1 MKRSVVTDNGNT
13 KEKLGKQSSS
23 ERLLDTFNTIKDELT
38 STLWFILGNK
48 DDAQDV
54 AQDAFLRCWKKQETL
69 PEVQNLRAWI
79 FKVAINAAKD
89 VRKSAW
95 KRKTRTM
102 PEEEVMQNFES
113 DSPVQLLE
121 EKEMMEQLRKA
132 LMDLRPEEKEVFLLR
147 QNAEMSYEQIAETA
161 NRPLGTI
168 KTQMRSALQKL
179 KLALAPA

>member
-1 MKRSVVTDNGNT
+1 MKHPSITEDGSAPL
-13 KEKLGKQSSS
+13 KLDKKQSNG
-23 ERLLDTFNTIKDELT
+23 ERLLSTFNQIRDELT

-54 AQDAFLRCWKKQETL
+54 AQDAFLRCWKKQDAL
-69 PEVQNLRAWI
+69 PDVINLKAWI

-89 VRKSAW
+89 LRKSAW

-102 PEEEVMQNFES
+102 PEEDVMMQKS
-113 DSPVQLLE
+113 TATSLDLLE
-121 EKEMMEQLRKA
+121 ENEMLVQLRSA

-147 QNAEMSYEQIAETA
+147 QNAEMTYEQIAEAA

-179 KLALAPA
+179 KVALS

>member
-1 MKRSVVTDNGNT
+1 MKHPSITEDGSGPL
-13 KEKLGKQSSS
+13 KLDTKQSNG
-23 ERLLDTFNTIKDELT
+23 ERLLATFNQIRDELT

-48 DDAQDV
+48 DDAQDI
-54 AQDAFLRCWKKQETL
+54 AQDAFLRCWKKQDAL
-69 PEVQNLRAWI
+69 PDVINLKAWI

-89 VRKSAW
+89 LRKSAW

-102 PEEEVMQNFES
+102 PEEDVMMQKS
-113 DSPVQLLE
+113 TTTSLDLLE
-121 EKEMMEQLRKA
+121 ENEMLVQLRTA

-147 QNAEMSYEQIAETA
+147 QNAEMTYEQIAEAA

-179 KLALAPA
+179 KVALS